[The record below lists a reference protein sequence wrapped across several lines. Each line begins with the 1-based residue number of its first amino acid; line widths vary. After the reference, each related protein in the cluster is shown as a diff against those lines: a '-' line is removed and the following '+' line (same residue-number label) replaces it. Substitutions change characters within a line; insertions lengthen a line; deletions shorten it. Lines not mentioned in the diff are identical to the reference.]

1 MLSRWRTVHSHESH
15 RSPQI
20 HSVTRESAGPQS
32 DASAAFTP
40 NQPDH
45 ASPRASPGTD
55 PARSP
60 RPHPGRPL
68 RAAHALCRGKV
79 DLTCDGRRLY
89 AGLVL
94 PGMMRLMSPGEQVRQ
109 VVYTASEAIALDIP
123 GPHLRAAGGPAPAA
137 PARRAL
143 LDQPPCC
150 GASSRSNGLAAWPW
164 TPNAWTRCTPNS
176 SWTA

>member
-1 MLSRWRTVHSHESH
+1 MQAQLSPPTSRITLRHERHPEQTPREVHDL
-15 RSPQI
+15 I
-20 HSVTRESAGPQS
+20 RE
-32 DASAAFTP
+32 D
-40 NQPDH
+40 
-45 ASPRASPGTD
+45 RYE
-55 PARSP
+55 
-60 RPHPGRPL
+60 L
-68 RAAHALCRGKV
+68 RIALCRGKV